1 MIIFFLATIG
11 EPSSRGCIGASRIAI
26 NKLAW
31 VLPPSPLFLFLW
43 LGGGAVVQASS
54 TPPLSHWNKEEVQVL
69 KGLACV

>member
-1 MIIFFLATIG
+1 MGVTPIASF
-11 EPSSRGCIGASRIAI
+11 SS
-26 NKLAW
+26 
-31 VLPPSPLFLFLW
+31 FLW